1 MRVVVVNN
9 HYIVFTMRATLIGFK
24 IVHVWKEAANAYLSL
39 FQFVCLFFFP
49 DPEFM
54 AQRGSKGA
62 NESDITSPDVG
73 QKLCFDDETLKGKVT
88 ATKTITKIFISAFNM
103 SKADIFFLFS
113 YDPRIKP
120 NTSLFESLCLE
131 K

>member
-1 MRVVVVNN
+1 
-9 HYIVFTMRATLIGFK
+9 
-24 IVHVWKEAANAYLSL
+24 
-39 FQFVCLFFFP
+39 
-49 DPEFM
+49 M

-88 ATKTITKIFISAFNM
+88 ATKTITKIFTSAFNM

-120 NTSLFESLCLE
+120 NTSLFGSLCLE
-131 K
+131 KLMSPYATALCIKCLASNIKK

>member
-1 MRVVVVNN
+1 
-9 HYIVFTMRATLIGFK
+9 
-24 IVHVWKEAANAYLSL
+24 
-39 FQFVCLFFFP
+39 
-49 DPEFM
+49 M

-62 NESDITSPDVG
+62 NESDITSPDVR

-88 ATKTITKIFISAFNM
+88 ATLKTITKIFISAFNM
-103 SKADIFFLFS
+103 SRADIFFLFS

-120 NTSLFESLCLE
+120 NTSLFDSLCLE

>member
-1 MRVVVVNN
+1 
-9 HYIVFTMRATLIGFK
+9 
-24 IVHVWKEAANAYLSL
+24 
-39 FQFVCLFFFP
+39 
-49 DPEFM
+49 M

-62 NESDITSPDVG
+62 NESDVTSPDVG

-103 SKADIFFLFS
+103 SKADIFFLLS
-113 YDPRIKP
+113 YDRRIKT
-120 NTSLFESLCLE
+120 NMSLFESLCLE

>member
-1 MRVVVVNN
+1 
-9 HYIVFTMRATLIGFK
+9 
-24 IVHVWKEAANAYLSL
+24 
-39 FQFVCLFFFP
+39 
-49 DPEFM
+49 M
-54 AQRGSKGA
+54 AQRESKGA
-62 NESDITSPDVG
+62 NESDITSPDVR

-103 SKADIFFLFS
+103 SKADLFFLFS

-120 NTSLFESLCLE
+120 STSLFESLCLE

>member
-9 HYIVFTMRATLIGFK
+9 HYIVFTMRATFIGFK
-24 IVHVWKEAANAYLSL
+24 IVHVWKESRKRILSL
-39 FQFVCLFFFP
+39 FVFSP

-62 NESDITSPDVG
+62 NESDVTSPDVG
-73 QKLCFDDETLKGKVT
+73 QKLCFDEETLKGKVT
-88 ATKTITKIFISAFNM
+88 ATKTITKIFISAFNI

-120 NTSLFESLCLE
+120 STSLFESLCLE